1 MKKSIF
7 SLTVLLVAALSF
19 TACKKDEKTFEEKVI
34 GGWHSVKVKLNGSD
48 VTNYFMLDLQL
59 EQDKSFDA
67 TLKIVT
73 FPTGQPGVT
82 NPKGKWTA
90 NDSGQKL
97 DLTYDDSQET
107 ETYEVLE
114 LTDTEMTV
122 KTKQNNDLIEITFE
136 KL

>member
-7 SLTVLLVAALSF
+7 SLNILLLVALSF

-34 GGWHSVKVKLNGSD
+34 GDWHSVNVKLNGSD
-48 VTNYFMLDLQL
+48 VTDYFMLDIQLQ
-59 EQDKSFDA
+59 QDQSFDA

-73 FPTGQPGVT
+73 LPNSQPGVT
-82 NPKGKWTA
+82 TPKGKWTA
-90 NDSGQKL
+90 NDTGKKL
-97 DLTYDDSQET
+97 DLTYDDSQDT

-114 LTDTEMTV
+114 LTDTGMTV

-136 KL
+136 RL